1 MSLVN
6 GRVDGQLYI
15 MLVGMV
21 ICLLWTNYYY
31 PDVRKMSKTM

>member
-1 MSLVN
+1 MSVIN

-21 ICLLWTNYYY
+21 ICLLWRNYCQQV
-31 PDVRKMSKTM
+31 VRKKQGVM